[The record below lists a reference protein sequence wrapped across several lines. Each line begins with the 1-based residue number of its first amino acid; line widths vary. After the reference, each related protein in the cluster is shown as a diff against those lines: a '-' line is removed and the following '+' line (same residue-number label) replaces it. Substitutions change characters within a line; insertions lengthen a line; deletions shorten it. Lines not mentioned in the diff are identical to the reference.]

1 MKRQALGRGL
11 DAILG
16 TEDGPGNGGLPNATR
31 HERPVA
37 SPAPSGTALEVP
49 IENVRPGSGQPRRR
63 FDDAALD
70 ELAAS
75 IKEKGIIQPLVVAD
89 TSDGYELVAGERRL
103 RAAERAG
110 LTRVP
115 VVIRERAGDSELLE
129 LALVENLQREDLTP
143 LEQAGGF
150 ERLIADH
157 GYTQEELA
165 KRVGKSRAAV
175 ANTVRLLAL
184 PGMIKEALESGM
196 LSEGHAR
203 ALLGLA
209 TAAEQIKAARQ
220 VMRKNMSVRQTED
233 LVKSAS
239 TRPARKSAST
249 AAASVDPALELS
261 LTRAL
266 GTKVRLRGSTG
277 KGHIEIDYH
286 SVDELTRLAEKL
298 GS

>member
-16 TEDGPGNGGLPNATR
+16 TEGGPGNGIGNAAR
-31 HERPVA
+31 QSVPPPVPVA
-37 SPAPSGTALEVP
+37 SGMPAEVP
-49 IENVRPGSGQPRRR
+49 IENVKPGSGQPRRR
-63 FDDAALD
+63 FDDTALD

-75 IKEKGIIQPLVVAD
+75 IKEKGIIQPLVVTETA
-89 TSDGYELVAGERRL
+89 DGYELVAGERRL

-110 LTRVP
+110 LTIVP
-115 VVIRERAGDSELLE
+115 VVVRAHADDSELLE

-143 LEQAGGF
+143 LEQARGF
-150 ERLIADH
+150 QRLIEDH

-165 KRVGKSRAAV
+165 GRVGKSRAAV
-175 ANTVRLLAL
+175 ANAVRLLAL
-184 PGMIKEALESGM
+184 PGMIKEALESAM

-220 VMRKNMSVRQTED
+220 VMRRNLSVRQTED
-233 LVKSAS
+233 LVKAS
-239 TRPARKSAST
+239 SSKPARARTKKAGDW
-249 AAASVDPALELS
+249 VDPGLEQS
-261 LTRAL
+261 LTRVMGARV
-266 GTKVRLRGSTG
+266 KFRGSKD

-286 SVDELTRLAEKL
+286 SADELTRLVEKL
-298 GS
+298 GG